1 MNEIDPARPL
11 CRGYSRKSGRPGIR
25 NKLLILYT
33 VECSKHVCLRI
44 EEHFR
49 ASGLIDCVGNEACAK
64 NQVVLRELSA
74 LVRHPNTGAVLV
86 VGMGCEE
93 IRVQD
98 LLGVCDAAGKPRRSL
113 LVQEAGGTES
123 SIAAGVRLAEELLAE
138 IQREPDVDV
147 FWPDLCVGA
156 ECGSSDFSS
165 TIAANPL
172 VGAFM
177 DRLISAGGTGV
188 IGEMAE
194 AVGLREAILA
204 RAADE
209 RAAGD
214 LALTYD
220 KMLAY
225 CRKTGRFSI
234 SPGNYLGGLSTIEE
248 KSVGAF
254 IKSGNGPL
262 RGVLKLGQN
271 ARDSGM
277 WIVDEFPDFL
287 PSSDSFRGGDASSML
302 HLAAAGC
309 QLVLLT
315 TGRGHVAGI
324 PLSPVIKIT
333 GNRETFRRMKDDT
346 DFDASPVT
354 EGEESPES
362 AVRRLIGQVRATA
375 SGARTFSEQH
385 GVNLCSIPFSD
396 QLEDRVIDRLY
407 YYLEGSA

>member
-1 MNEIDPARPL
+1 MNRLDPDRL
-11 CRGYSRKSGRPGIR
+11 LGRGYSRASGRPGIR

-44 EEHFR
+44 EEQFR
-49 ASGLIDCVGNEACAK
+49 AGRQVDCVGNEACAK
-64 NQVVLRELSA
+64 NSVVLRELSA
-74 LVRHPNTGAVLV
+74 LIRHPNTGAVLV

-93 IRVQD
+93 IRVQE
-98 LLGVCDAAGKPRRSL
+98 LLVVCEAVGKPWRSL
-113 LVQEAGGTES
+113 QVQDAGGTES
-123 SIAAGVRLAEELLAE
+123 SIAAGIRLAEELLSE
-138 IQREPDVDV
+138 LRHEPDIDL
-147 FWPDLCVGA
+147 FWRDLCVGA

-177 DRLISAGGTGV
+177 DHLVAAGGTGV
-188 IGEMAE
+188 ISEMAE
-194 AVGLREAILA
+194 TVGLRNAILA
-204 RAADE
+204 RAVNE
-209 RAAGD
+209 HAARD

-225 CRKTGRFSI
+225 CKKTGRFSI

-248 KSVGAF
+248 KSAGAF
-254 IKSGNGPL
+254 IKSGHGPL
-262 RGVLKLGQN
+262 SGILKLGQN
-271 ARDSGM
+271 AADSGM

-287 PSSDSFRGGDASSML
+287 PSPDSFRGGDASSML

-333 GNRETFRRMKDDT
+333 GNRETFHRMKDDT
-346 DFDASPVT
+346 DFDVSPVT

-362 AVRRLIGQVRATA
+362 ALQRLVEQVCATV
-375 SGARTFSEQH
+375 SGTQTFSEQY

-396 QLEDRVIDRLY
+396 QLEDRVIERLY
-407 YYLEGSA
+407 Y

>member
-1 MNEIDPARPL
+1 MNEIDPDRPL
-11 CRGYSRKSGRPGIR
+11 GRGYSRASGRPGIR

-44 EEHFR
+44 EERFR
-49 ASGLIDCVGNEACAK
+49 AGRQVDCVGNEACAK
-64 NQVVLRELSA
+64 NDVVLRELFA
-74 LVRHPNTGAVLV
+74 LIRHPNTGAVLV

-98 LLGVCDAAGKPRRSL
+98 LLSVCDAAGKPRRSL
-113 LVQEAGGTES
+113 LVQDAGGTES
-123 SIAAGVRLAEELLAE
+123 SIAFGIRLAEELLSE
-138 IQREPDVDV
+138 ILREPDTDLY
-147 FWPDLCVGA
+147 WRDLCVGA

-165 TIAANPL
+165 TISANPL
-172 VGAFM
+172 VGTFM
-177 DRLISAGGTGV
+177 DYMVAAGGTGV

-194 AVGLREAILA
+194 TVGLRDAILA
-204 RAADE
+204 RAANE
-209 RAAGD
+209 HAAMD

-254 IKSGNGPL
+254 IKSGHSPL
-262 RGVLKLGQN
+262 SGILKLGQN
-271 ARDSGM
+271 APDSGM

-287 PSSDSFRGGDASSML
+287 PSPDSFRGGDASSML

-309 QLVLLT
+309 QLVFLT

-333 GNRETFRRMKDDT
+333 GNRETFRRMNDDI

-362 AVRRLIGQVRATA
+362 ALRRLVGLVRATI
-375 SGARTFSEQH
+375 SGAQTFSEQH

-396 QLEDRVIDRLY
+396 QLEGRVIDRLY
-407 YYLEGSA
+407 Y

>member
-1 MNEIDPARPL
+1 MNRLDPDRL
-11 CRGYSRKSGRPGIR
+11 LGRGYSRASGRPGIR

-44 EEHFR
+44 EERFR
-49 ASGLIDCVGNEACAK
+49 TGRQVDCVGNEACAK
-64 NQVVLRELSA
+64 NSVVLRELSA
-74 LVRHPNTGAVLV
+74 LIRHPNTGAVLV

-93 IRVQD
+93 IRVQE
-98 LLGVCDAAGKPRRSL
+98 LLVVCEAVGKPWRSL
-113 LVQEAGGTES
+113 QVQDAGGTES
-123 SIAAGVRLAEELLAE
+123 SIAAGIRLAEELLSE
-138 IQREPDVDV
+138 LRHEPDIDL
-147 FWPDLCVGA
+147 FWRDLCVGA

-177 DRLISAGGTGV
+177 DHLVAAGGTGV
-188 IGEMAE
+188 ISEMAE
-194 AVGLREAILA
+194 TVGLRNAILA
-204 RAADE
+204 RAVNE
-209 RAAGD
+209 HAARD

-225 CRKTGRFSI
+225 CKKTGRFSI
-234 SPGNYLGGLSTIEE
+234 SPGNYLGGLSTVEE
-248 KSVGAF
+248 KSAGAF
-254 IKSGNGPL
+254 IKSGHGPL
-262 RGVLKLGQN
+262 SGILKLGQN
-271 ARDSGM
+271 AADSGM

-287 PSSDSFRGGDASSML
+287 PSPDSFRGGDASSML

-333 GNRETFRRMKDDT
+333 GNRETFHRMKDDT
-346 DFDASPVT
+346 DFDVSPVT

-362 AVRRLIGQVRATA
+362 ALQRLVEQVCATV
-375 SGARTFSEQH
+375 SGTQTFSEQH

-396 QLEDRVIDRLY
+396 QLKDRVIERLY
-407 YYLEGSA
+407 Y